1 MFCVN
6 LSKYIIE
13 IRHAGVEIRVEGLR
27 STGVEYPGRVFVLL
41 CSNLGKVEE
50 IVAKLPNIVNTT
62 SADMK
67 PPLYFAVLAQS
78 D

>member
-1 MFCVN
+1 MFI
-6 LSKYIIE
+6 Y
-13 IRHAGVEIRVEGLR
+13 
-27 STGVEYPGRVFVLL
+27 
-41 CSNLGKVEE
+41 SNLGKVEE

-62 SADMK
+62 SADLK